1 MAHKEIQ
8 KNFDLDTVQTLKV
21 PGGNVASATTATGTP
36 NISMQNSHAIAFIIT
51 ANDTNLAGVVTAKVF
66 EATASTTGTKTAT
79 ALTSTTFGAGTTSGG
94 VAKILEVEASQL
106 DVANG
111 YDYVT
116 LYLKTAGA
124 DTATSVVIRG
134 PNRYNPL

>member
-1 MAHKEIQ
+1 MAHKELQ
-8 KNFDLDTVQTLKV
+8 KNFDLNTVQTYVV
-21 PGGNVASATTATGTP
+21 PGAIIGSATTKTGTP
-36 NISMQNSHAIAFIIT
+36 NIAMGNSHAIAFIVT
-51 ANDTNLAGVVTAKVF
+51 PLDTNLAGIVTAKVL
-66 EATASTTGTKTAT
+66 EATASTTGTKAT
-79 ALTSTTFGAGTTSGG
+79 AITSTTWGAGTTSAG
-94 VAKILEVEASQL
+94 VAKILEIEASQL

-124 DTATSVVIRG
+124 DTVGVSVIRG

>member
-1 MAHKEIQ
+1 MAHTEIQ
-8 KNFDLDTVQTLKV
+8 KNFDLDTVQTLKA
-21 PGGNVASATTATGTP
+21 PGGIIASATTVTGTA

-51 ANDTNLAGVVTAKVF
+51 AIDTNLAGVVTAKVL
-66 EATASTTGTKTAT
+66 EATASTTGTKAT
-79 ALTSTTFGAGTTSGG
+79 AITSTTFGAGTTSGG

-124 DTATSVVIRG
+124 DSVGVSIVRG